1 MAKFS
6 RVLIAN
12 RGEIAVR
19 IARSVQAAGYQAI
32 ALFSEPDSQAPHV
45 AACDMAVALGGATA
59 AQSYLDIDKVLGA
72 AQASGAQAIHPGY
85 GFLSE
90 NSEFAKRCEEAG
102 LVFIG
107 PTPSAID
114 LMGSK
119 RAAKDAV
126 MAAGV
131 PCIPGYDGADQSDS
145 ALIAKAKDIGLPV
158 MVKASAGGGGRGM
171 RLVTDSDQL
180 GEAII
185 SARRE
190 ATNAFG
196 NGELILEQAIT
207 TGRHIEIQ
215 VAADTLGNVIHLGER
230 DCSLQRRHQKV
241 VEEAPS
247 PFVDAALREAMG
259 LAAVNAAK
267 ACNYRG
273 VGTVEFLVAQ
283 DRSFSFLEMNTR
295 LQVEH
300 PVTELVTGV
309 DLVDLQLRIAQGE
322 PLPLAQDEVEITGH
336 AIEVRIYAEDP
347 SKDFVPQTGPVLAW
361 DTPNT
366 EGLRVDSGICRGNQ
380 VSPYYDPM
388 LAKVM
393 AFGATRELARER
405 LQRALTQTTL
415 LGVTNNQEFLHS
427 LLGDPIF
434 VAGDATITYLD
445 QHADL
450 HTGATLSD
458 KAEGHAIAIV
468 ASLVTDN
475 PQPAHLLNWSNAEPM
490 LRAKKLRINDA
501 EVSARVLARGSN
513 YRVDFEETSVE
524 LKLEAHTDTDLHI
537 SLNGILHRLPWA
549 ATADEVFVQ
558 WGAKQLRCVDLTY
571 APALAPGSATSG
583 EVQASTEGLL
593 VALEVSVGDRV
604 SAGQTLAVV
613 EAMKMQ
619 HRHVAAGD
627 GVVTSIG
634 ATLETQVSKGQL
646 LVAVQLDSDS
656 VSEKG
661 ESQ

>member
-32 ALFSEPDSQAPHV
+32 AVYSEPDSQAPHV
-45 AACDMAVALGGATA
+45 AACDVAVALGGATA
-59 AQSYLDIDKVLGA
+59 AQSYLDIDKVLSA

-90 NSEFAKRCEEAG
+90 NSEFAKRCEDAG

-126 MAAGV
+126 MAADV
-131 PCIPGYDGADQSDS
+131 PCIPGYDGADQSDPV
-145 ALIAKAKDIGLPV
+145 LIAKAKEIGLPV

-171 RLVTDSDQL
+171 RLVTQPEQL
-180 GEAII
+180 AEAIV

-190 ATNAFG
+190 AISAFG

-247 PFVDAALREAMG
+247 PFVDAELREAMG

-267 ACNYRG
+267 ACSYRG

-283 DRSFSFLEMNTR
+283 DRSFCFLEMNTR

-309 DLVDLQLRIAQGE
+309 DLVDLQLSIAQGE
-322 PLPLAQDEVEITGH
+322 PLPLAQNDVTLTGH
-336 AIEVRIYAEDP
+336 AIEIRIYAEDP
-347 SKDFVPQTGPVLAW
+347 SNEFVPQTGPVLVW
-361 DTPNT
+361 DTPST
-366 EGLRVDSGICRGNQ
+366 EGLRVDAGICSGNQ

-434 VAGDATITYLD
+434 VAGEATITYLD

-450 HTGATLSD
+450 HTAVTSTD
-458 KAEGHAIAIV
+458 ETQARAIAVV
-468 ASLVTDN
+468 ASLVAGN
-475 PQPAHLLNWSNAEPM
+475 AQPTHLQNWSNTEPM
-490 LRAKKLRINDA
+490 LRSKTMRINDV
-501 EVSARVLARGSN
+501 EVTARVLAQGLS
-513 YRVDFEETSVE
+513 YQVDLEETSVE
-524 LKLEAHTDTDLHI
+524 VKVDAHTATHLTL
-537 SLNGILHRLPWA
+537 SLNGMRQSLPWA
-549 ATADEVFVQ
+549 ATADEIFVQ
-558 WGAKQLRCVDLTY
+558 WGARQLRCVDLTY
-571 APALAPGSATSG
+571 APAAAPGSASSG

-604 SAGQTLAVV
+604 SAGQTLAIV

-627 GVVTSIG
+627 GVVTNIG
-634 ATLETQVSKGQL
+634 ATLEAQVSKGQL
-646 LVAVQLDSDS
+646 LVAVQLDGDS
-656 VSEKG
+656 VREEG
-661 ESQ
+661 EAQ